1 MRFSRKREKPA
12 GKFKRQQQ
20 QREKSVSPDKQHN
33 RFHRTFT
40 MYSLIRF
47 VQSQKSN
54 ARNDM
59 NNRHNPI
66 ELTNIYRDRTEHTEK
81 YMSEKYRV
89 KLLEWRHDGVMY
101 DRSCLV
107 WRS

>member
-1 MRFSRKREKPA
+1 MLA
-12 GKFKRQQQ
+12 
-20 QREKSVSPDKQHN
+20 H
-33 RFHRTFT
+33 
-40 MYSLIRF
+40 LA
-47 VQSQKSN
+47 VQSQKLN

-59 NNRHNPI
+59 NNRNNSV
-66 ELTNIYRDRTEHTEK
+66 ELALIWREIYRALHTAEK